1 MTTRCALFQEQ
12 IDAHDKEVHMKKCPD
27 CGMTIANQAIRCPKC
42 KYDFTDGQ
50 GNLAGSSSS
59 SASTVSASP
68 AKGGSVGAIMP
79 MIIVT
84 KDNVDELYND
94 LKSKIIKRKTEFD
107 HFIDFLENRT
117 SWLTA
122 PAEVKG
128 PLACEKGLLIRSV
141 AVAKQLLRIKD
152 TIMPQLDEE
161 SAIIIALF
169 HEVGKVGIEGKPLFI
184 QEESSSLGTTSA
196 LGLSFSSRLSTSSSS
211 SGPSYSINN
220 KLVHMNVGV
229 RSLFL
234 VSQYMLLSDDEAQ
247 AISYAS
253 DVELLD
259 GKLSPYTLLLSTA
272 LQMQKT
278 IYENSDT
285 VSSYSFTVINPS

>member
-1 MTTRCALFQEQ
+1 
-12 IDAHDKEVHMKKCPD
+12 MKKCPD
-27 CGMTIANQAIRCPKC
+27 CGMVIANQAIRCPKC
-42 KYDFTDGQ
+42 KFTFTEGE
-50 GNLAGSSSS
+50 GGAPAGGG
-59 SASTVSASP
+59 AVPQAAAAVSA
-68 AKGGSVGAIMP
+68 AATGKTGGRDGIMP
-79 MIIVT
+79 MVEVNAS
-84 KDNVDELYND
+84 NVDELYSQ
-94 LKSKIIKRKTEFD
+94 LKAAIVKRKTEFD

-117 SWLTA
+117 AWLTA
-122 PAEVKG
+122 PAELEG

-141 AVAKQLLRIKD
+141 GTAKQLLRIKD

-184 QEESSSLGTTSA
+184 QDETSSLGATTT
-196 LGLSFSSRLSTSSSS
+196 LGLSFSSRLSGASSSS
-211 SGPSYSINN
+211 NPTYSINN

-247 AISYAS
+247 AISYGS
-253 DVELLD
+253 DVELLK

-278 IYENSDT
+278 IYEDSDV
-285 VSSYSFTVINPS
+285 VSGYSFTVINP

>member
-1 MTTRCALFQEQ
+1 
-12 IDAHDKEVHMKKCPD
+12 MKKCPD
-27 CGMTIANQAIRCPKC
+27 CGMVIANQAIRCPKC
-42 KYDFTDGQ
+42 KYTFTSADE
-50 GNLAGSSSS
+50 GSGGSD
-59 SASTVSASP
+59 AAAVTPQAAAVSAAATGKSDKV
-68 AKGGSVGAIMP
+68 AGIMP
-79 MIIVT
+79 MIEVN
-84 KDNVDELYND
+84 KDNVDTLYEQ
-94 LKSKIIKRKTEFD
+94 LKAAIVKRKTEFD

-152 TIMPQLDEE
+152 TIMPQLD
-161 SAIIIALF
+161 AIIIALF

-184 QEESSSLGTTSA
+184 QEETSSLGATST
-196 LGLSFSSRLSTSSSS
+196 LGLSFSSRLTGSSTSSN
-211 SGPSYSINN
+211 PTYSINN

-247 AISYAS
+247 AISYGS

-278 IYENSDT
+278 IYEDSDV
-285 VSSYSFTVINPS
+285 VSGYSFTVINP

>member
-1 MTTRCALFQEQ
+1 
-12 IDAHDKEVHMKKCPD
+12 MKKCPD
-27 CGMTIANQAIRCPKC
+27 CGMVIANQAIRCPKC
-42 KYDFTDGQ
+42 KYTFTSADE
-50 GNLAGSSSS
+50 GSGGSD
-59 SASTVSASP
+59 AAAVTPQAAAVSAAATGKSDKV
-68 AKGGSVGAIMP
+68 AGIMP
-79 MIIVT
+79 MIEVN
-84 KDNVDELYND
+84 KDNVDTLYEQ
-94 LKSKIIKRKTEFD
+94 LKAAIVKRKTEFD

-152 TIMPQLDEE
+152 TIMMPQLDEE

-184 QEESSSLGTTSA
+184 QEETSSLGATST
-196 LGLSFSSRLSTSSSS
+196 LGLSFSSRLTGSSTSSN
-211 SGPSYSINN
+211 PTYSINN

-247 AISYAS
+247 AISYGS
-253 DVELLD
+253 DVELLG

-278 IYENSDT
+278 IYEDSDV
-285 VSSYSFTVINPS
+285 VSGYSFTVINP

>member
-1 MTTRCALFQEQ
+1 
-12 IDAHDKEVHMKKCPD
+12 MKKCPD
-27 CGMTIANQAIRCPKC
+27 CGMVIANQAIRCPKC
-42 KYDFTDGQ
+42 KYTFT
-50 GNLAGSSSS
+50 
-59 SASTVSASP
+59 SAEGGGDTETTVTPQAAAVSAAATGRSEKV
-68 AKGGSVGAIMP
+68 AGIMP
-79 MIIVT
+79 MVDVN
-84 KDNVDELYND
+84 KDNVDTLYSQ
-94 LKSKIIKRKTEFD
+94 LKAAIVKRKTEFD

-184 QEESSSLGTTSA
+184 QEETSSLGATST
-196 LGLSFSSRLSTSSSS
+196 LGLSFSSRLSGSTSSSN
-211 SGPSYSINN
+211 PTYSINN

-247 AISYAS
+247 AISYGS
-253 DVELLD
+253 DVELLG

-278 IYENSDT
+278 IYEDSDV
-285 VSSYSFTVINPS
+285 VSGYSFTVINPS

>member
-1 MTTRCALFQEQ
+1 
-12 IDAHDKEVHMKKCPD
+12 MKKCPD
-27 CGMTIANQAIRCPKC
+27 CGMVIANQAIRCPKC
-42 KYDFTDGQ
+42 KYTFT
-50 GNLAGSSSS
+50 
-59 SASTVSASP
+59 SAESGADTETTVTPQAAAVSAAATGKSDKV
-68 AKGGSVGAIMP
+68 AGIMP
-79 MIIVT
+79 MVDVN
-84 KDNVDELYND
+84 KDNVDTLYAQ
-94 LKSKIIKRKTEFD
+94 LKAAIVKRKTEFD

-122 PAEVKG
+122 PAEIKG

-169 HEVGKVGIEGKPLFI
+169 REVGKVGIEGKPLFI
-184 QEESSSLGTTSA
+184 QEESSSLGSTSA
-196 LGLSFSSRLSTSSSS
+196 LGLSFSSRLSTTSSS

-278 IYENSDT
+278 IYEVSDT
-285 VSSYSFTVINPS
+285 VSSYSFTVINP

>member
-1 MTTRCALFQEQ
+1 
-12 IDAHDKEVHMKKCPD
+12 MKKCPD
-27 CGMTIANQAIRCPKC
+27 CGMVIANQAIRCPKC
-42 KYDFTDGQ
+42 KYTFT
-50 GNLAGSSSS
+50 
-59 SASTVSASP
+59 SAEGGGDTETTVTPQAAAVSAAATGRSEKV
-68 AKGGSVGAIMP
+68 AGIMP
-79 MIIVT
+79 MVDVN
-84 KDNVDELYND
+84 KDNVDTLYSQ
-94 LKSKIIKRKTEFD
+94 LKAAIVKRKTEFD

-184 QEESSSLGTTSA
+184 QEEGGSLSSASSA
-196 LGLSFSSRLSTSSSS
+196 LGLSFSSRLSTSSASS
-211 SGPSYSINN
+211 TSYSINN
-220 KLVHMNVGV
+220 KLVYMSVGV

-253 DVELLD
+253 ECDVID
-259 GKLSPYTLLLSTA
+259 GCLSPYTLILSTA
-272 LQMQKT
+272 LKMQET
-278 IYENSDT
+278 IYEKPDMING
-285 VSSYSFTVINPS
+285 YSFTTYTPKD

>member
-1 MTTRCALFQEQ
+1 M
-12 IDAHDKEVHMKKCPD
+12 V
-27 CGMTIANQAIRCPKC
+27 IANQAIRCPKC
-42 KYDFTDGQ
+42 KYTFTSAEG
-50 GNLAGSSSS
+50 GGSG
-59 SASTVSASP
+59 ADAETTVTPQAAAVSAAATGRSEKV
-68 AKGGSVGAIMP
+68 AGIMP
-79 MIIVT
+79 MVDVN
-84 KDNVDELYND
+84 KDNVDTLYAQ
-94 LKSKIIKRKTEFD
+94 LKAAIVKRKTEFD

-117 SWLTA
+117 SWLTS

-184 QEESSSLGTTSA
+184 QEESSSLGSTST
-196 LGLSFSSRLSTSSSS
+196 LGLSFSSRLSGASSNST
-211 SGPSYSINN
+211 PTYTINN

-278 IYENSDT
+278 IYEVADT
-285 VSSYSFTVINPS
+285 VSSYSFTVINP

>member
-1 MTTRCALFQEQ
+1 
-12 IDAHDKEVHMKKCPD
+12 MKKCPD
-27 CGMTIANQAIRCPKC
+27 CGMVIANQAIRCPKC
-42 KYDFTDGQ
+42 KYTFTSADE
-50 GNLAGSSSS
+50 GSGGSD
-59 SASTVSASP
+59 AAAVTPQAAAVSAAATGKSDKV
-68 AKGGSVGAIMP
+68 AGIMP
-79 MIIVT
+79 MI
-84 KDNVDELYND
+84 D
-94 LKSKIIKRKTEFD
+94 
-107 HFIDFLENRT
+107 FIDFLENRT

-184 QEESSSLGTTSA
+184 QEETSSLGATST
-196 LGLSFSSRLSTSSSS
+196 LGLSFSSRLTGSSTSSN
-211 SGPSYSINN
+211 PTYSINN

-247 AISYAS
+247 AISYGS
-253 DVELLD
+253 DVELLG

-278 IYENSDT
+278 IYEDSDV
-285 VSSYSFTVINPS
+285 VSGYSFTVINP

>member
-1 MTTRCALFQEQ
+1 M
-12 IDAHDKEVHMKKCPD
+12 V
-27 CGMTIANQAIRCPKC
+27 IANQAIRCPKC
-42 KYDFTDGQ
+42 KYTFT
-50 GNLAGSSSS
+50 
-59 SASTVSASP
+59 SAEGGGDTETTVTPQAAAVSAAATGRSEKV
-68 AKGGSVGAIMP
+68 AGIMP
-79 MIIVT
+79 MVDVN
-84 KDNVDELYND
+84 KDNVDTLYAQ
-94 LKSKIIKRKTEFD
+94 LKAAIVKRKTEFD

-122 PAEVKG
+122 PAEIKG

-184 QEESSSLGTTSA
+184 QEESSSLGSTSA
-196 LGLSFSSRLSTSSSS
+196 LGLSFSSRLTSSSS
-211 SGPSYSINN
+211 SSAPSYSINN

-278 IYENSDT
+278 IYEVSDT

>member
-1 MTTRCALFQEQ
+1 M
-12 IDAHDKEVHMKKCPD
+12 V
-27 CGMTIANQAIRCPKC
+27 IANQAIRCPKC
-42 KYDFTDGQ
+42 KYTFT
-50 GNLAGSSSS
+50 
-59 SASTVSASP
+59 SAEGGGDTETTVTPQAAAVSAAATGRSEKV
-68 AKGGSVGAIMP
+68 AGIMP
-79 MIIVT
+79 MVDVN
-84 KDNVDELYND
+84 KDNVDTLYSQ
-94 LKSKIIKRKTEFD
+94 LKAAIVKRKTEFD

-122 PAEVKG
+122 PAEIKG

-184 QEESSSLGTTSA
+184 QEESSSLGSTSA
-196 LGLSFSSRLSTSSSS
+196 LGLSFSSRLSTSTSS
-211 SGPSYSINN
+211 SGPAYSINN

-247 AISYAS
+247 AISYSS
-253 DVELLD
+253 DVDLLD

-278 IYENSDT
+278 IYEDSDV
-285 VSSYSFTVINPS
+285 VSGYSFTVINP

>member
-1 MTTRCALFQEQ
+1 
-12 IDAHDKEVHMKKCPD
+12 MKKCPD
-27 CGMTIANQAIRCPKC
+27 CGMVIANQAIRCPKC
-42 KYDFTDGQ
+42 KYTFT
-50 GNLAGSSSS
+50 
-59 SASTVSASP
+59 SAESGADTETTVTPQAAAVSAAATGKSDKV
-68 AKGGSVGAIMP
+68 AGIMP
-79 MIIVT
+79 MVDVN
-84 KDNVDELYND
+84 KDNVDTLYAQ
-94 LKSKIIKRKTEFD
+94 LKAAIVKRKTEFD

-184 QEESSSLGTTSA
+184 QEESSPLSSTSA

-211 SGPSYSINN
+211 SGPSYSIRWR
-220 KLVHMNVGV
+220 KIPLPRFAVH
-229 RSLFL
+229 
-234 VSQYMLLSDDEAQ
+234 A
-247 AISYAS
+247 
-253 DVELLD
+253 
-259 GKLSPYTLLLSTA
+259 A
-272 LQMQKT
+272 LR
-278 IYENSDT
+278 
-285 VSSYSFTVINPS
+285 

>member
-1 MTTRCALFQEQ
+1 M
-12 IDAHDKEVHMKKCPD
+12 V
-27 CGMTIANQAIRCPKC
+27 IANQAIRCPKC
-42 KYDFTDGQ
+42 KYTFT
-50 GNLAGSSSS
+50 
-59 SASTVSASP
+59 SAESGADTETTVTPQAAAVSAAATGKSDKV
-68 AKGGSVGAIMP
+68 AGIMP
-79 MIIVT
+79 MVDVN
-84 KDNVDELYND
+84 KDNVDTLYAQ
-94 LKSKIIKRKTEFD
+94 LKAAIVKRKTEFD

-122 PAEVKG
+122 PAEIKG

-184 QEESSSLGTTSA
+184 QEETSSLGSTSA
-196 LGLSFSSRLSTSSSS
+196 LGLSFSSRLSTSTSS
-211 SGPSYSINN
+211 SGPSYSLNN

-234 VSQYMLLSDDEAQ
+234 VSHYMLLSDDEAQ

>member
-1 MTTRCALFQEQ
+1 
-12 IDAHDKEVHMKKCPD
+12 MKKCPD
-27 CGMTIANQAIRCPKC
+27 CGMVIANQAIRCPKC
-42 KYDFTDGQ
+42 KYTFTEAE
-50 GNLAGSSSS
+50 NAGTDAAVTPA
-59 SASTVSASP
+59 SAAVSAAAASKTEK
-68 AKGGSVGAIMP
+68 AVGIMP
-79 MIIVT
+79 MIEVNAS
-84 KDNVDELYND
+84 NVDELYGQ
-94 LKSKIIKRKTEFD
+94 LKAAVIKRKTEFD

-184 QEESSSLGTTSA
+184 QEESSSLGSTSA
-196 LGLSFSSRLSTSSSS
+196 LGLSFSSRLSTSTSS
-211 SGPSYSINN
+211 SGPAYSINN

-278 IYENSDT
+278 IYEVSDT
-285 VSSYSFTVINPS
+285 VSSYSFTVINP